1 MLQQQ
6 MATQYFLPTDVIT
19 AKKNMTPTEQ
29 ARVVF
34 ASDRYATQLTGIQI
48 DHVAD
53 HEAHCS
59 LTLEAHH
66 RNARGVAMGG
76 VIFTL
81 ADFAAAV
88 AANTDCLADGDLRWV
103 SLHSTIH
110 FLSPAPGNGM
120 TATCSP
126 LKLGR
131 TTTLYQTIIESPDNK
146 KRIAIVE
153 TTMIHI

>member
-1 MLQQQ
+1 
-6 MATQYFLPTDVIT
+6 
-19 AKKNMTPTEQ
+19 MTLTEQ
-29 ARVVF
+29 ARTVF
-34 ASDRYATQLTGIQI
+34 ASDRYATELTGIQI
-48 DHVAD
+48 DLVAD

-76 VIFTL
+76 VLFTL

-88 AANTDCLADGDLRWV
+88 AANTDCLADGDLHWV
-103 SLHSTIH
+103 SLDANIH
-110 FLSPAPGNGM
+110 FLSPALGNGLK
-120 TATCSP
+120 ATCSP

-131 TTTLYQTIIESPDNK
+131 STALFQTLIESPDNG

-153 TTMIHI
+153 TTMIRV

>member
-1 MLQQQ
+1 M
-6 MATQYFLPTDVIT
+6 
-19 AKKNMTPTEQ
+19 NPTEQ
-29 ARVVF
+29 ARTVF
-34 ASDRYATQLTGIQI
+34 AADLYATELTGIQI
-48 DHVAD
+48 EHVAD

-76 VIFTL
+76 VLFTL

-88 AANTDCLADGDLRWV
+88 AANTDCLADGDLHWV
-103 SLHSTIH
+103 SLDANIH
-110 FLSPAPGNGM
+110 FLSPALGNGLK
-120 TATCSP
+120 ATCSP

-131 TTTLYQTIIESPDNK
+131 TTALYQTLIESPDNG

-153 TTMIHI
+153 TTMIRV

>member
-1 MLQQQ
+1 MEL
-6 MATQYFLPTDVIT
+6 
-19 AKKNMTPTEQ
+19 TEQ
-29 ARVVF
+29 ARNVF
-34 ASDRYATQLTGIQI
+34 AADRYATELTGIQI
-48 DHVAD
+48 EHVAD

-88 AANTDCLADGDLRWV
+88 AANTDCLADGDLHWV
-103 SLHSTIH
+103 SLDANAH
-110 FLSPAPGNGM
+110 FLSPALGNGLK
-120 TATCSP
+120 ATCSP

-131 TTTLYQTIIESPDNK
+131 TTALYQTIIESPDNG

-153 TTMIHI
+153 TTMVRV